1 MQSIIPMLWFNG
13 DAEAAADFY
22 TTVFKDSSKGHV
34 SRYGKGMPMPEGT
47 ALVASVTLNGQA
59 FTLLNGGPHFKF
71 TEAVSF
77 VINCEDQAEV
87 DYYWNALTADGGQ
100 ESQCGWLKDKFGVSW
115 QVIPSVIMSRLMNG
129 ADAAKSA
136 NAMQA
141 MMGMKKLDIAALE
154 KAYAEG

>member
-22 TTVFKDSSKGHV
+22 ASIFKESSKGHI

-47 ALVASVTLNGQA
+47 ALVVPLTLNGQTI
-59 FTLLNGGPHFKF
+59 TLLNGGPQFKF

-77 VINCEDQAEV
+77 VIDCKDQAEV
-87 DYYWNALTADGGQ
+87 DYYWEKLSADGGQ
-100 ESQCGWLKDKFGVSW
+100 ESQCGWLKDKFGLSW
-115 QVIPSVIMSRLMNG
+115 QVVPNTVMSRVMGG

-136 NAMQA
+136 KAMQA